1 MCDSSQPPPA
11 RGGRAGWKEDRMRL
25 GDSLLGVGIVSL
37 AALSS
42 VLPAWGGEVSPPQP
56 GTIVTVAGTGERGYA
71 GDGDLAT
78 KAKLSTPAGLAF
90 DAAGNL
96 YIADRFNHR
105 VRKVG
110 ADGVITTVAGTG
122 KPGYFGNGVNATEA
136 R

>member
-1 MCDSSQPPPA
+1 MPDSSQPPPA
-11 RGGRAGWKEDRMRL
+11 KGCHAGAKEDLMRL
-25 GDSLLGVGIVSL
+25 GHPLLGIGIVSL
-37 AALSS
+37 
-42 VLPAWGGEVSPPQP
+42 VGFFGTLPASWTDPPRLPP

-78 KAKLSTPAGLAF
+78 KAKLSTPEGLAF

-122 KPGYFGNGVNATEA
+122 KQGYFGNGG
-136 R
+136 